1 MNHLYDIWLTVISVG
16 FMFAF
21 LFTFEPY
28 GYLIETYLAFKPF
41 NCVLCMTFWCATI
54 GFYFAGVNP
63 SYGIFSAVIAEFTY
77 RKLVNYG
84 E

>member
-1 MNHLYDIWLTVISVG
+1 MNELYEIWLSVFAMG

-28 GYLIETYLAFKPF
+28 GYFIEKIAPFKPI
-41 NCVLCMTFWCATI
+41 NCVLCMTFWLTTI
-54 GFYFAGVNP
+54 GFWASGLNP
-63 SYGIFSAVIAEFTY
+63 AYGIFSAIIAEFTY
-77 RKLVNYG
+77 RKLVNY